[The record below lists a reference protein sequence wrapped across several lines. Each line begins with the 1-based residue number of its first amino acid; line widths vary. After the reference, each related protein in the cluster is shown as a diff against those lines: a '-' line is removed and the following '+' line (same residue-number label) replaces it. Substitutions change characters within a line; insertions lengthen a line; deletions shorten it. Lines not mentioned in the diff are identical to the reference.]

1 MTQSDV
7 TTRLDKVKE
16 LAGEILTRCDT
27 LAQFSEDEGA
37 LTRTFLCEPM
47 HDALTAVRAWLQG
60 AGLSVRLDAVGNIIG
75 RREARDENAPT
86 LLIGSHLDTVRDAG
100 RYDGT
105 LGVLLGVAAA
115 KALRDE
121 PLPFHLEIVGFSEEE
136 GVRFGVP
143 FLGSKAVTGTF
154 DKEMLELRDENGVNV
169 AEAITAFG
177 LNPADIPDAAYDP
190 KKLLGFVEVH
200 IEQGPHLASLKEP
213 LGVVSAVAGAT
224 RARVTFTG
232 QAGHAGTT
240 PMALRRDALAG
251 AAAFVLEVER
261 YALGTPGLVA
271 TVGQIGANPGA
282 VNVIP
287 GAAMLSV
294 DVRHAE
300 DGVRLEAVAALKSKS
315 TEIAGARGLRADWQD
330 LLDQAAVPLDLDFQT
345 RLTQAAGTDIPVL
358 VSGAGHD
365 AMVMALFT
373 PSALL
378 FVRSPNGISHNPAE
392 TVLVEDVAAALEALL
407 KFVRGLRV

>member
-27 LAQFSEDEGA
+27 LAQFSEDKGA

-75 RREARDENAPT
+75 RREARDEDAPT

-100 RYDGT
+100 RYDGM
-105 LGVLLGVAAA
+105 LGVLLGIAAA
-115 KALRDE
+115 EALRDDT
-121 PLPFHLEIVGFSEEE
+121 LPFHLDVVGFSEEE

-143 FLGSKAVTGTF
+143 FLGSRAVTGTF
-154 DKEMLELRDENGVNV
+154 DERLLELRDADGVSVEEAV
-169 AEAITAFG
+169 AEFG
-177 LNPADIPDAAYDP
+177 LNPAKVPEAAYDP
-190 KKLLGFVEVH
+190 GKVLGFVEVH
-200 IEQGPHLASLKEP
+200 IEQGPHLAALNRP

-271 TVGQIGANPGA
+271 TVGQLAA
-282 VNVIP
+282 SP
-287 GAAMLSV
+287 GAANVVPGAATLSL

-300 DGVRLEAVAALKSKS
+300 DGVRLEAAGALQAKAA
-315 TEIAGARGLRADWQD
+315 EIAAARGLGSDWQE
-330 LLDQAAVPLDLDFQT
+330 LLNQAAVPLDPDFQN
-345 RLTQAAGTDIPVL
+345 RLAQAAGADAPL
-358 VSGAGHD
+358 MPSGAGHD
-365 AMVMALFT
+365 AMVMAPFT

-392 TVLVEDVAAALEALL
+392 TVLVEDVAAALETLVE
-407 KFVRGLRV
+407 FVRGLRV